1 MSVEDAVTN
10 SDAGPGGGVPETAPR
25 ETLLLQEDSLMWREV
40 DGEVIVLDKR
50 SWTYMGI
57 NGSGAVLWGELVG
70 GASVGRLVE
79 RLRGDYGLS
88 ESTASRDVDAF
99 LTMLRGHGL
108 LADDGNRG

>member
-1 MSVEDAVTN
+1 MGVEDAVTD
-10 SDAGPGGGVPETAPR
+10 SDARPEEARPAEAASPET
-25 ETLLLQEDSLMWREV
+25 LVLQEDSLMWREV

-57 NGSGAVLWGELVG
+57 NGSGAVLWSELVG

-79 RLRGDYGLS
+79 RLRGDYGIS

-99 LTMLRGHGL
+99 LTMLRSHGL
-108 LADDGNRG
+108 LADGNQG